1 MLSKSIYSVTYS
13 EAIFCMLLWLIA
25 FCYQYRLVNNSRLCF
40 RKTKFA
46 YAEMF
51 LFFTV
56 YATFEFAGGDFYH
69 YWETYDNYFITHV
82 HKHLEE
88 YYFWL
93 MDILPHNYFVWRF
106 AIWCPAVFLWVF
118 MVKHLK
124 QNAHLA
130 FVFLMLV
137 PLYNFVGARQQMGFS
152 CLYLGISLMLYKNE
166 DTFRIKAFSSNWI
179 IGMIFVLSSLI
190 FHKSMLLYI
199 SIFLVSLIPFKKKTI
214 LITLI
219 LYPFLWI
226 SLDYFVD
233 YFVLNVMSMNEQGME
248 HTINF
253 LKESEQIDV
262 TVFGWIRTVIDKFPI
277 WILLALLIR
286 GIFLNKDGENIP
298 YVQQVFL
305 RMTYLLIYAYALF
318 LGKDVSVFL
327 APRFWDAALLPMAIV
342 LTYYFHGRDRTILF
356 NFCFMLLF
364 MSKLYT
370 YLYCLYC
377 IGK

>member
-1 MLSKSIYSVTYS
+1 
-13 EAIFCMLLWLIA
+13 MLLWLVA
-25 FCYQYRLVNNSRLCF
+25 FSYQYKLLNNKRVYF
-40 RKTKFA
+40 RNSSFA
-46 YAEMF
+46 YMSF
-51 LFFTV
+51 FVFFTV

-69 YWETYDNYFITHV
+69 YWETYDEYFIYRM

-93 MDILPHNYFVWRF
+93 MDILPQNYFVWRF
-106 AIWCPAVFLWVF
+106 VVWAPAVFLWVI

-124 QNAHLA
+124 QNPHLA
-130 FVFLMLV
+130 FLFLMLV

-152 CLYLGISLMLYKNE
+152 CLYLGIALMLYKNE
-166 DTFRIKAFSSNWI
+166 NTFKLKAFSSNWI
-179 IGMIFVLSSLI
+179 IGAIFILSSLI
-190 FHKSMLLYI
+190 FHKSMLLYV
-199 SIFLVSLIPFKKKTI
+199 SVFLAALIPFKRKTI

-226 SLDYFVD
+226 SLDFFVD

-248 HTINF
+248 HTMNF
-253 LKESEQIDV
+253 LKESERIDV
-262 TVFGWIRTVIDKFPI
+262 TIFGWIRTVIDKTPI
-277 WILLALLIR
+277 WIFLSVLIY
-286 GIFLNKDGENIP
+286 GFFFKGKQKEHIP
-298 YVQQVFL
+298 YVQQVLL
-305 RMTYLLIYAYALF
+305 RMTYMLIYAYALF

-342 LTYYFHGRDRTILF
+342 LTYYFYGKARTKLF
-356 NFCFMLLF
+356 NFCILLLF
-364 MSKLYT
+364 LSKMYT